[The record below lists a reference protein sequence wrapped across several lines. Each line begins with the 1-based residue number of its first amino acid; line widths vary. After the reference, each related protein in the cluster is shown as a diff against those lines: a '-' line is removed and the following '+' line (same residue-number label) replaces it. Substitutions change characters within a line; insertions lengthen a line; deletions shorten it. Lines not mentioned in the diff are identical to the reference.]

1 MRRYGL
7 HDTTRG
13 LTTAIAA
20 GTAGLL
26 LWLATRVGEQTTL
39 RFWASLGIVAGAG
52 LVFAV
57 AQSIGGWTKGLRLRL
72 SQGTFL
78 LGFVPTLVVV
88 GWILMATQ
96 PGNGWHGG
104 RFASWSSSIG
114 VLDVVHDLGLW
125 HGVLAFGLGIVL
137 GLSIDTVPTV
147 AAVPVVVDEPSVA
160 ATAEPVTTDRWA
172 ADEPLAAERDAALT
186 AEPHTVV
193 VGPSNEDLGHE
204 DSSHEE

>member
-7 HDTTRG
+7 HDTARG

-26 LWLATRVGEQTTL
+26 LWLATQVGQQTTL

-52 LVFAV
+52 VVFAI
-57 AQSIGGWTKGLRLRL
+57 AQSLGGWTKGLRLRL
-72 SQGTFL
+72 SHGTFL
-78 LGFVPTLVVV
+78 LGFVPALVVV
-88 GWILMATQ
+88 GWILLATQ

-137 GLSIDTVPTV
+137 GLSLDTVPAV
-147 AAVPVVVDEPSVA
+147 AAVPVVVDDTTA
-160 ATAEPVTTDRWA
+160 ALTAEPVTTERWA
-172 ADEPLAAERDAALT
+172 ADEPLAAERDAALA

-193 VGPSNEDLGHE
+193 VGRSHEDLGHE
-204 DSSHEE
+204 DLSDEK